1 MAYTICNL
9 DKMSGTEDSSLLVS
23 LRYFDSS
30 GDEAEIENG
39 SVVQLGDL
47 IDGEGELYKA
57 TAPKAGVKIYDLV
70 LVSSPEIIYDQT
82 RHHNLDE
89 YINVAGH
96 NCRGYHFHSG
106 DGFSVTKEGFSGT
119 PAKGNYVSVTAGSTK
134 LKVSATAPAAS
145 DISIGKI
152 EDIRSYKNVVYYYIK
167 VSI

>member
-23 LRYFDSS
+23 LRYFDSENK
-30 GDEAEIENG
+30 EAAIENG

-47 IDGEGELYKA
+47 LDGEGELYKA
-57 TAPKAGVKIYDLV
+57 SAPKSGAKVNDLV

-89 YINVAGH
+89 YINEAGH

-106 DGFSVTKEGFSGT
+106 DGFSITKEGFSGT
-119 PAKGNYVSVTAGSTK
+119 PSKGNYVSVTADSTK
-134 LKVSATAPAAS
+134 FKVSAASPAAS

-152 EDIRSYKNVVYYYIK
+152 IDVRTYKSVVYYYIK
-167 VSI
+167 VSV